1 MPTISHINPIYNWII
16 MFLDQKQQEQTNDK
30 LIHYSFCLF
39 RHAGISKVSKQLTE
53 NLNMYQIQICM
64 KENRGK

>member
-1 MPTISHINPIYNWII
+1 

-30 LIHYSFCLF
+30 LIHCSFCLF